1 MSVAIKVTD
10 RGFDEILSKTAGLEK
25 FDRADLLEDIGRFLQ
40 ESTRQR
46 IEVTKKSPDGSTWKA
61 NIAGTS
67 TLFKTRE
74 LARSID
80 YDVSGDL
87 VYVGSGLPYAAIHQF
102 GGTIKPKRAKK
113 LAFMIGN
120 RLVFATKVEM
130 PARPYLGLS
139 QDDKTGILEAAEDM
153 LKEVLQ

>member
-10 RGFDEILSKTAGLEK
+10 TGFDEILSKTDGIEK
-25 FDRADLLEDIGRFLQ
+25 LDQNDLLQGIGRFLQ
-40 ESTRQR
+40 ESTRER
-46 IEVTKKSPDGSTWKA
+46 IEVTKKSPDGASWQA
-61 NIAGTS
+61 NRAGTS
-67 TLFKTRE
+67 TLYDTGN
-74 LARSID
+74 LSASID
-80 YDVSGDL
+80 YQVSGSSVSIGSAL
-87 VYVGSGLPYAAIHQF
+87 VYSAIHQF

-113 LAFMIGN
+113 LTFTIGN
-120 RLVFATKVEM
+120 KLIFATKVEM